1 MKVHRITVGDGIA
14 LQRKSNWY
22 ELGRLCVNILHL
34 EAHILQIR
42 YKCGAQHNKF
52 LTKQKISHELYNVLT
67 MLIDTGS
74 IEYTL
79 CQQLNS
85 DERTIFN
92 DIIKYSKLTTQLKYK
107 PLEIVPDK
115 IFYKRRYNI
124 LSGEMESG
132 NDSPIVKNELYMV
145 INELGKM
152 EVFSPDETKEMI
164 DELNSI

>member
-1 MKVHRITVGDGIA
+1 MD
-14 LQRKSNWY
+14 
-22 ELGRLCVNILHL
+22 
-34 EAHILQIR
+34 
-42 YKCGAQHNKF
+42 
-52 LTKQKISHELYNVLT
+52 
-67 MLIDTGS
+67 
-74 IEYTL
+74 YTL

-92 DIIKYSKLTTQLKYK
+92 DLIKYSKLTTQLKYK

-145 INELGKM
+145 INELGKL
-152 EVFSPDETKEMI
+152 EVFSAEQTKEMI

>member
-1 MKVHRITVGDGIA
+1 MKKHTITVGDGIV
-14 LQRKSNWY
+14 LTRKSNWY
-22 ELGRLCVNILHL
+22 ELGKICVNILHL

-42 YKCGAQHNKF
+42 YRCGSQHPKF
-52 LTKQKISHELYNVLT
+52 LSKLKISHELYNVLT

-74 IEYTL
+74 VDYTL

-85 DERTIFN
+85 DERAIFN
-92 DIIKYSKLTTQLKYK
+92 DVIKYSKLTTQLKYK

-145 INELGKM
+145 INELGKL
-152 EVFSPDETKEMI
+152 EVFTPDEAKEMI